1 MKKLLAIV
9 GALILIVLFFSGCSD
24 SNTVC
29 NVEKNQPT
37 SVCVLIQK
45 TRNNAQA
52 NLGAEMLNNDIQ
64 AVLEI
69 DGSKL
74 IAVELDGAPYTVF
87 NSNIKVDK
95 TLSSSLRNQDAQKVV
110 SNMAA
115 KLKEA
120 VPLTNEVDVL
130 EGLILSTRELN
141 ASDSINNDRILYVC
155 SNGLQTT
162 GLINMSDMNIID
174 ADPQLLA
181 EEIKDNLP
189 NMQGIRVFWLGLG
202 DTADEQ
208 KKLDESNKRKL
219 EKIYKAIIEAAGG
232 TVEFFNDTTT
242 SQDNPIEWPSV
253 KEVAIINTT
262 VDENVIN
269 IIKLDNEKISFDKGK
284 GEIKNRENAIEA
296 LKPIADYLIK
306 NPKESIVM
314 GASTASWGSTEYCN
328 DLSKKRNAS
337 VVELLVE
344 LGVKENQIKTKVI
357 GRDKNCKLRVND
369 LDKNGELND
378 NADKNRAVFILSEEE
393 AKKYF

>member
-9 GALILIVLFFSGCSD
+9 GTLILIVLFFSGCSD

-52 NLGAEMLNNDIQ
+52 NLEAEMLNNDIQ
-64 AVLEI
+64 AVLGI

-74 IAVELDGAPYTVF
+74 IAVELDGAPYTVL

-189 NMQGIRVFWLGLG
+189 NMQGIRVFWMGLG

-242 SQDNPIEWPSV
+242 LQDNPIEWPSV

-337 VVELLVE
+337 VVELLIE
-344 LGVKENQIKTKVI
+344 LGVNENQIKTKVI

>member
-9 GALILIVLFFSGCSD
+9 GTLILIVLFFSGCSD

-64 AVLEI
+64 AVLGI

-95 TLSSSLRNQDAQKVV
+95 TLSLSLRNQDAQKVV

-189 NMQGIRVFWLGLG
+189 NMQGIRVFWMGLG

-232 TVEFFNDTTT
+232 TVEFLNDTTT

-262 VDENVIN
+262 LDENVIN

-337 VVELLVE
+337 VVELLIE
-344 LGVKENQIKTKVI
+344 LGVNENQIKTKVI

>member
-9 GALILIVLFFSGCSD
+9 GTLILIVLFFSGCSD

-189 NMQGIRVFWLGLG
+189 NMQGIRVFWMGLG

-242 SQDNPIEWPSV
+242 LQDNPIEWPSV

>member
-9 GALILIVLFFSGCSD
+9 GTLILIVLFFSGCSD

-64 AVLEI
+64 AVLGI

-344 LGVKENQIKTKVI
+344 LGVNENQIKTKVI